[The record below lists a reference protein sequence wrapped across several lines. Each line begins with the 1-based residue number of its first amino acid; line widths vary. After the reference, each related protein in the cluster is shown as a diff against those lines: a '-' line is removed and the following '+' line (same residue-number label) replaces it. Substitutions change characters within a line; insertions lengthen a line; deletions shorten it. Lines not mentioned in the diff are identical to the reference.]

1 MRQGA
6 QGWCTGMSLRDG
18 MGREVEA
25 GFRTVNTCTPT
36 ADSYECMAKPL
47 QYCKVISLQLKK
59 EKKNPAGLMVL
70 NSLHFCLS
78 GKLSISPSN
87 LNESLA
93 GRVFLVVVSPVHH
106 FKCIFPFPS
115 GLQSF
120 C

>member
-1 MRQGA
+1 MLKRHQVGRQV
-6 QGWCTGMSLRDG
+6 
-18 MGREVEA
+18 GR
-25 GFRTVNTCTPT
+25 GFRMGNTCTPT

-93 GRVFLVVVSPVHH
+93 GRVFLVVVSS
-106 FKCIFPFPS
+106 CS
-115 GLQSF
+115 SL
-120 C
+120 